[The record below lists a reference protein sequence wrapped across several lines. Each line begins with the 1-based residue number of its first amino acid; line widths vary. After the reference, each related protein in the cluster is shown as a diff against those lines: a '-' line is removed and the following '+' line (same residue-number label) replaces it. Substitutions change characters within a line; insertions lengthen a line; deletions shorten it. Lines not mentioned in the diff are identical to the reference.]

1 MSTQVFGQERTSGWV
16 SFAAIL
22 LLAVGFFRIISAI
35 SYFANSVR
43 VNNLTN
49 GAFQGHIWAY
59 GVWDLCIAAFALL
72 AGMSLLGGGG
82 FGRVVAYIWAILVI
96 VQSFLTIGQTP
107 WYAALMIFLAVMVLV
122 GLSSTSENASEV

>member
-22 LLAVGFFRIISAI
+22 MLAVGFFRIISAI

-82 FGRVVAYIWAILVI
+82 FGRVVAYVWAILVI
-96 VQSFLTIGQTP
+96 VQSFLTIGQSP
-107 WYAALMIFLAVMVLV
+107 WYAALMIFLAVMVIS
-122 GLSSTSENASEV
+122 GWPSTDRERSGV

>member
-1 MSTQVFGQERTSGWV
+1 MSTQVFGQGRTSGWV

-82 FGRVVAYIWAILVI
+82 FGRVVAYVWAILVI
-96 VQSFLTIGQTP
+96 VQSFLIIGQTP
-107 WYAALMIFLAVMVLV
+107 WYAALMIFL
-122 GLSSTSENASEV
+122 